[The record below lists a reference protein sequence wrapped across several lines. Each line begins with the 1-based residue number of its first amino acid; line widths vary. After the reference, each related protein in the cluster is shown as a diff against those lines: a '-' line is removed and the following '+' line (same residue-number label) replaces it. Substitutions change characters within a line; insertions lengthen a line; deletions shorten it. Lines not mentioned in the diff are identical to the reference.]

1 MHISKK
7 CCTFAPSKGIELYE
21 SNILREKGYSFKIYS
36 NEEERMHIHVIKED
50 KEAKFWLEPEVE
62 LAYKGDF
69 SQTEINKIQ
78 SIVELYANHFKKQYQ
93 LHISGRID
101 D

>member
-1 MHISKK
+1 MSP
-7 CCTFAPSKGIELYE
+7 TFRKEG
-21 SNILREKGYSFKIYS
+21 GYTFKIYS
-36 NEEERMHIHVIKED
+36 NEEDRMHIHVTKED

-69 SQTEINKIQ
+69 SQHEINKIQ
-78 SIVELYANHFKKQYQ
+78 KFVELYADYFKKQYQ

>member
-1 MHISKK
+1 MQPKLEINYMSP
-7 CCTFAPSKGIELYE
+7 TFRRY
-21 SNILREKGYSFKIYS
+21 KGYSFKIYS

-50 KEAKFWLEPEVE
+50 HEAKFWLEPQVE

-69 SQTEINKIQ
+69 SQHEINQIQ
-78 SIVELYANHFKKQYQ
+78 KIVESDADFFKEQYQ
-93 LHISGRID
+93 LHIGGRID